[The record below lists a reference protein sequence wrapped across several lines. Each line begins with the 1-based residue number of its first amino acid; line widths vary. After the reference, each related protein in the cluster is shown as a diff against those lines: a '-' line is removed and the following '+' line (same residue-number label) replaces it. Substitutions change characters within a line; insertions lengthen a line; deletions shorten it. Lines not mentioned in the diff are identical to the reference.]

1 MVSAHNFRKETFTN
15 ARNQFITF
23 LMSVDPMNRWVDVI
37 SFRCQPFDH
46 QVEITI
52 ISEDEL

>member
-1 MVSAHNFRKETFTN
+1 MVSAHNFQKETFTN

-23 LMSVDPMNRWVDVI
+23 LMSVDPVNRVDVI

-52 ISEDEL
+52 ISQDEL